1 MITHRY
7 FTKLLFALLIFLTS
21 TGIYQSTAYSFFNPL
36 KFIKGNL
43 AELNG
48 DKAYEDKNYPAAFAE
63 YKKAADAGSPYG
75 QFMLANMHLAGKS
88 VDKDLEQYMYWLG
101 QAADN
106 EYPPANYLLG
116 MAYLYSDKSLAVGYL
131 KAAANK
137 EHGSAMHMLGMMYAK
152 GVGVSKN
159 KDEAVRWFRLA
170 KAQGVLVSHQLL
182 TESGIDSSLNQSGTV
197 KKSDHLI
204 QDIQQRLINLGY
216 NPGAADGLYGK
227 KTRNAIIA
235 FQQKNDLEPDGLAT
249 VRLLEALNNLS
260 Q

>member
-7 FTKLLFALLIFLTS
+7 FTKLLFALFIFIAS
-21 TGIYQSTAYSFFNPL
+21 TGVYQSTAYSFFNPL
-36 KFIKGNL
+36 KFIKENL
-43 AELNG
+43 AEANG

-75 QFMLANMHLAGKS
+75 QFMLANMYLAGKS
-88 VDKDLEQYMYWLG
+88 VDKDLEKYMYWLG

-137 EHGSAMHMLGMMYAK
+137 EHGSAMHMLGMMYAE
-152 GVGVSKN
+152 GVGVSAN
-159 KDEAVRWFRLA
+159 TDEAVRWFRLA
-170 KAQGVLVSHQLL
+170 KAQGVSVPNQFL
-182 TESGIDSSLNQSGTV
+182 TQSGIEGSLIKNGTP
-197 KKSDHLI
+197 KKSDDLI
-204 QDIQQRLINLGY
+204 QDIQKRLTNLGY
-216 NPGAADGLYGK
+216 NPGTADGLYGK

-235 FQQKNDLEPDGLAT
+235 FQQKNGIEPDGLVT
-249 VRLLEALNNLS
+249 VRLLEALKNLS

>member
-1 MITHRY
+1 MITQRY
-7 FTKLLFALLIFLTS
+7 FTKRLLALFIFLAS
-21 TGIYQSTAYSFFNPL
+21 TVIYQSNAYSFFNTL

-43 AELNG
+43 AEESG

-75 QFMLANMHLAGKS
+75 QFMLANMYLAGIS

-116 MAYLYSDKSLAVGYL
+116 MAYLYSDKSSAVGYL

-152 GVGVSKN
+152 GVGVSKDT
-159 KDEAVRWFRLA
+159 DEALRWFRLA
-170 KAQGVLVSHQLL
+170 KAQGVPIPNQLL
-182 TESGIDSSLNQSGTV
+182 TQSGIEVSFKKSSPS
-197 KKSDHLI
+197 KKSDNLI

-216 NPGAADGLYGK
+216 SPGPPDGIYGE
-227 KTRNAIIA
+227 KTRMAIIA
-235 FQQKNDLEPDGLAT
+235 FQQKNGLKPDGLAT
-249 VRLLEALNNLS
+249 ANVLEALKNIR